1 MRYLR
6 YLVYFMLLVLV
17 DYYMSKY
24 VSYNNKELVPMLMK
38 SAALLATA
46 FSLIYIEQR
55 LRKNKKK
62 SNKA

>member
-1 MRYLR
+1 MRYIL

-24 VSYNNKELVPMLMK
+24 VSYNKELVPILMK

>member
-6 YLVYFMLLVLV
+6 YFVYFMLLVLV

-24 VSYNNKELVPMLMK
+24 VSYNKELVPMLMK
-38 SAALLATA
+38 SSTLLATA
-46 FSLIYIEQR
+46 FSVIYIEQR

>member
-1 MRYLR
+1 
-6 YLVYFMLLVLV
+6 MLLVLV

-24 VSYNNKELVPMLMK
+24 VSYNKELVPMLMK

-55 LRKNKKK
+55 LRKNKEK

>member
-6 YLVYFMLLVLV
+6 YFVYFMLLVLV

-24 VSYNNKELVPMLMK
+24 VSFNKELVPMLMK
-38 SAALLATA
+38 SAALLATS

-55 LRKNKKK
+55 IKKNKRKK
-62 SNKA
+62 EEV

>member
-24 VSYNNKELVPMLMK
+24 VSYNKELVPLLMK